1 LNTTGS
7 KADPGGR
14 FNIGAIDSARFP
26 IFPALYLA
34 SDKRT
39 AMAELL
45 GRDESGSTGLT
56 PADLA
61 LTKETSITIL
71 AVSGKLESVLDVR
84 DPKNLV
90 PFVNLVRD
98 FSLTM
103 TLRTGNPIA

>member
-1 LNTTGS
+1 
-7 KADPGGR
+7 
-14 FNIGAIDSARFP
+14 
-26 IFPALYLA
+26 
-34 SDKRT
+34 
-39 AMAELL
+39 MAELL